1 MAGQWRIVEYLVR
14 SNATQ
19 PHARLTGPSFELQ
32 IARAKAVPVEVRPIT
47 HHARPTAAIRAG
59 RTGESD
65 VGEAPGHQR
74 PDAAQAKCK
83 GWRQSAREGYEA
95 VRPTLAKKPAVAS

>member
-1 MAGQWRIVEYLVR
+1 MDIEFSELNVQLCVEWLKDI
-14 SNATQ
+14 Q
-19 PHARLTGPSFELQ
+19 L
-32 IARAKAVPVEVRPIT
+32 I

-74 PDAAQAKCK
+74 PAQPH
-83 GWRQSAREGYEA
+83 ARLTGPSFELQIARAEA
-95 VRPTLAKKPAVAS
+95 VPVEVRPITNPPWRSAAIPCISPGLRF